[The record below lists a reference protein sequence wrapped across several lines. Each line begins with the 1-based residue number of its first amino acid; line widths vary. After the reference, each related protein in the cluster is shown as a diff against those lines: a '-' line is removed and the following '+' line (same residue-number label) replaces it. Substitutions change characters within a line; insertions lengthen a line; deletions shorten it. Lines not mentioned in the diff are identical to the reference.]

1 MVSRPLA
8 PRPPRLPTALSAA
21 ETPRLDDEFEWL
33 AVETAGDFSGH
44 SATNCEISE
53 SLVRGARFVGTTLDR
68 VRVRDTIF
76 ESCDLSGASLVDA
89 AFTRVEF
96 RNCKMSAIDLAG
108 ARMLDVLVNDSKL
121 DNANCRMISGDHV
134 LFERVSLSS
143 SYFYAAGLAHA
154 QFLDCDLTS
163 TQFSQ
168 AELAGVR
175 LHGSKLEG
183 LQGAIQLRNAIID
196 STQVLPL
203 ALGVFAALDIRI
215 DDDRGDD

>member
-76 ESCDLSGASLVDA
+76 ESCDL
-89 AFTRVEF
+89 
-96 RNCKMSAIDLAG
+96 
-108 ARMLDVLVNDSKL
+108 
-121 DNANCRMISGDHV
+121 
-134 LFERVSLSS
+134 
-143 SYFYAAGLAHA
+143 
-154 QFLDCDLTS
+154 
-163 TQFSQ
+163 
-168 AELAGVR
+168 
-175 LHGSKLEG
+175 
-183 LQGAIQLRNAIID
+183 
-196 STQVLPL
+196 
-203 ALGVFAALDIRI
+203 
-215 DDDRGDD
+215 